1 MRTSDHV
8 GPDLRD
14 TLWRLLASQRSD
26 LRERLRSLRE
36 ALPADG
42 PLVKDEQEQGL
53 DNLAAGVDVALLEI
67 EAASLQ
73 SIVEALRRVD
83 EGTYG
88 TCTDCGGV
96 IASARLGVLPFAIR
110 CVRCQETEEARHD
123 VHLTLECGPRSSFVY
138 EKA

>member
-1 MRTSDHV
+1 MRTADHF
-8 GPDLRD
+8 GLEQRD

-42 PLVKDEQEQGL
+42 ALVKDEYEQGL
-53 DNLAAGVDVALLEI
+53 DNLAAVVDVALLEI

-96 IASARLGVLPFAIR
+96 IASERLLALPFASR
-110 CVRCQETEEARHD
+110 CVRCQEAEEARHNLSLD
-123 VHLTLECGPRSSFVY
+123 PGVWSKV
-138 EKA
+138 